1 MREGRR
7 LKSIDPFAAIAPF
20 VMVERS
26 DSQNSITD
34 FFKVEGA
41 EAFIRELRKEGYD
54 SIGFLHVL
62 IAAYVRM
69 LAKYP
74 KINRFIRGQR
84 IYSRYEIVI
93 NMAIKRTMTID
104 ENETTIKMHFKPS
117 DTIFDVYNEVNRVL
131 KKAYEAETDTDS
143 AARVLN
149 YTPRLMKKLIMWNL
163 KLLDYFDLLPSALI
177 EASPFHGSM
186 FLTNVASLNIPPVRH
201 HLYNFGNVPVF
212 IAFGAKR
219 NVERIDKDGNVI
231 RYRVIDFIANLD
243 DRTCEGFYY
252 AQAMKQ
258 LKRLIENPEVL
269 REAPEK
275 IEEDVR

>member
-7 LKSIDPFAAIAPF
+7 LKSIDPFVAIAPF

-41 EAFIRELRKEGYD
+41 EAFIRELRQEGYD

-62 IAAYVRM
+62 IASYVRM
-69 LAKYP
+69 IAKYP

-131 KKAYEAETDTDS
+131 KRAYEAETDTDS

-149 YTPRLMKKLIMWNL
+149 YTPRLMKKFIMWNL

-186 FLTNVASLNIPPVRH
+186 FLTNMASLNIPPVRH

-219 NVERIDKDGNVI
+219 HIERIDKDGNVI
-231 RYRVIDFIANLD
+231 RSRVIDFIANLD

-252 AQAMKQ
+252 AKAMKH
-258 LKRLIENPEVL
+258 LKKLIENPEVL
-269 REAPEK
+269 RDVPEK
-275 IEEDVR
+275 IEEDIR